1 MERMRRVRKVGMM
14 RWVEDK
20 AGCSF
25 MDISRSLPPSPPSLS
40 PPGTYRIAHALRH
53 RAGGRLQATQGERLG
68 GLGACGEDG
77 QAQDGQ
83 CSLVAEHA

>member
-1 MERMRRVRKVGMM
+1 MRRVRKVEMM
-14 RWVEDK
+14 RW
-20 AGCSF
+20 GRRQGRLF
-25 MDISRSLPPSPPSLS
+25 ILDISRSLPPSPPSPS
-40 PPGTYRIAHALRH
+40 PPRTYRIAHALRH

-68 GLGACGEDG
+68 RLGAGGEDG